1 MTPVIQKYITP
12 VSESRDAQ
20 KHWISEGVV
29 RQLSLIDDKAIT
41 LKIGISDLHK
51 VGLFHLV
58 QSLKI
63 EWIV

>member
-1 MTPVIQKYITP
+1 MLPVIQKDITP

-29 RQLSLIDDKAIT
+29 RQLSLIDNQAKTLRKA
-41 LKIGISDLHK
+41 SDLHR
-51 VGLFHLV
+51 VGVFHLV

>member
-1 MTPVIQKYITP
+1 MAPVIQKDITP

-29 RQLSLIDDKAIT
+29 RQLSLIDDQAKTLRKAIY
-41 LKIGISDLHK
+41 KEFVFSIC
-51 VGLFHLV
+51 LV
-58 QSLKI
+58 QGLKI